1 MQRRHIYHL
10 VSPSFW
16 DAVVGATYSAA
27 SLVKEG
33 FIHCSNADQ
42 VAASANRFYAG
53 HDALLVLEIDVER
66 LQSPL
71 QDEASGSGEL
81 FPHVYGPIERD
92 AVVRVHAL
100 LRGPDGRWTF

>member
-1 MQRRHIYHL
+1 MQRRHVYHL
-10 VSPSFW
+10 VPPAVW
-16 DAVVGATYSAA
+16 DGVVEPTYSAA

-42 VAASANRFYAG
+42 VAASANRFYSS
-53 HDALLVLEIDVER
+53 HDALLVLEIDVEH

-71 QDEASGSGEL
+71 RDEPSTSGEL

-92 AVVRVHAL
+92 AVVRVHS
-100 LRGPDGRWTF
+100 LRRGSDGRWTF